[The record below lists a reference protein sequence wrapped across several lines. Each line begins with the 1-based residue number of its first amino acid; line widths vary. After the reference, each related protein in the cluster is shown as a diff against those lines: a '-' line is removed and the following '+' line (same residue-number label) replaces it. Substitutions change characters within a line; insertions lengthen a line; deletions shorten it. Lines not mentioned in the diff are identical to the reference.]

1 METQLKDTFP
11 AILQCSIRIVKISE
25 VKLCRVILNAIFKQ
39 AHLPLKDRKL
49 TTNAH
54 FRAMQ
59 TSSVDNN
66 C

>member
-1 METQLKDTFP
+1 M
-11 AILQCSIRIVKISE
+11 KISE
-25 VKLCRVILNAIFKQ
+25 VKLCRVISNAIFKQ
-39 AHLPLKDRKL
+39 AHLPLKDKKI

-59 TSSVDNN
+59 TSSVDNY